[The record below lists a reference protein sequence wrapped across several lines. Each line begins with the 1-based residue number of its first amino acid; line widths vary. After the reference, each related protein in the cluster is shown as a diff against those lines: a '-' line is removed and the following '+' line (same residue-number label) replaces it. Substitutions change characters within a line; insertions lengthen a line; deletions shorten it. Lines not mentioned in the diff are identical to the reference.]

1 MVHLA
6 LTGKRRTFRQ
16 RLLSNALLW
25 GIPMV
30 AVELIGVPVRY
41 WVWVVILVL
50 PATALGVLVWT
61 LLEHGSITTL
71 RNRKRQ
77 EKPD

>member
-1 MVHLA
+1 MVHLV

-16 RLLSNALLW
+16 RLLSNALWW

-30 AVELIGVPVRY
+30 AAELIGVPVRY
-41 WVWVVILVL
+41 WVWVVILAL
-50 PATALGVLVWT
+50 PVTALGVLVYT
-61 LLEHGSITTL
+61 LLEHGFITTL
-71 RNRKRQ
+71 RNRNHK

>member
-6 LTGKRRTFRQ
+6 LTGKRLTFRQ
-16 RLLSNALLW
+16 RLISNALWW

-30 AVELIGVPVRY
+30 AAELIGVPIRY
-41 WVWVVILVL
+41 WVWVVVFAL
-50 PATALGVLVWT
+50 PVTALGVLVST
-61 LLEHGSITTL
+61 ALEHGFFTTL
-71 RNRKRQ
+71 RNRKHQ